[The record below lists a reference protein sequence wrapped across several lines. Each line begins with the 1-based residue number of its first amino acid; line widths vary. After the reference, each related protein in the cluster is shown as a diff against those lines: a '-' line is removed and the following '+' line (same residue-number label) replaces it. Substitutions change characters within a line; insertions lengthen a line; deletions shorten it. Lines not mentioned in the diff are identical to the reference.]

1 MRAKKEDH
9 HISIFALLEKGS
21 YHFKLE
27 FMSDAALLQMPCQTV
42 HLELAMM
49 RSKNAKENM
58 QLAREAKRTVPALN
72 HFSLT
77 DLFKHSSTNAL
88 VMLKEDFIQVEHVS
102 SGDSSTK
109 LDASELF
116 VELFRESFEVAE
128 DDNIGVF
135 IQVQSDFL
143 LSGAHVVL

>member
-1 MRAKKEDH
+1 
-9 HISIFALLEKGS
+9 
-21 YHFKLE
+21 
-27 FMSDAALLQMPCQTV
+27 
-42 HLELAMM
+42 
-49 RSKNAKENM
+49 
-58 QLAREAKRTVPALN
+58 
-72 HFSLT
+72 
-77 DLFKHSSTNAL
+77 
-88 VMLKEDFIQVEHVS
+88 MLKEDFIQVEHVS